1 METNK
6 KKKKKQKQTKMVMA
20 TAKLPLQLH
29 TDYLKRNAPNYL
41 IIYVQGYDDQDQEQK
56 ICTELRRYN

>member
-29 TDYLKRNAPNYL
+29 TDYSKRNAQLSDY
-41 IIYVQGYDDQDQEQK
+41 
-56 ICTELRRYN
+56 ICSGL